1 MITQDI
7 QLNSNHLLFL
17 VSSVTTHQSTVALTS
32 NKTRSRVKTRERI
45 FETLFKS
52 VSVVGIQITRGR
64 SVSWLKITPDNDVN
78 CFAAT
83 FVKTESRP

>member
-1 MITQDI
+1 MIEWEHTPDDNPRYPI
-7 QLNSNHLLFL
+7 EFEPFKLF
-17 VSSVTTHQSTVALTS
+17 
-32 NKTRSRVKTRERI
+32 K
-45 FETLFKS
+45 LFKS

-83 FVKTESRP
+83 FVKTESRPWEKETW